1 MQENDRLSSVVR
13 LAFRLGCTA
22 FGGPAAHI
30 AMLRDEAVERRKWL
44 SDQHFLD
51 LIGLTNLIPGPNS
64 TEMVMHVGH
73 ERAGWRGL
81 VGAGTAFILPAAAIT
96 LAFSWAYVEYGATAP
111 GEWILRGIKPVVL
124 AVIVQAIWGLGRTA
138 IKGPWFAAVGALI
151 VALYLLGINEIA
163 LLFGGAALAA
173 GGQWLTSTWQ
183 ARGSGTSASSLLLL
197 GLPGLLPATQA
208 VADPTVSYSLGRMFL
223 AFLKIGSVLYGSGYV
238 LLAFLQNEFVDDLGW
253 LTEQQLLDAV
263 AIGQVTPGPVFTTA
277 TFVGYIAGGF
287 PGAVVATLAI
297 FIPAFLFVGLLR
309 PVLPRLQAIPW
320 VRPLLDG
327 VNIAAI
333 GLMVAVSVLLTADAV
348 VDVMTA
354 VIAVVAFVLL
364 VRFRVNSAVLI
375 VAGAVVGGLSTQI

>member
-1 MQENDRLSSVVR
+1 MQEHDRLASVIR
-13 LAFRLGCTA
+13 LALRLGCTA

-30 AMLRDEAVERRKWL
+30 AMLRDEAVGRRRWL

-81 VGAGTAFILPAAAIT
+81 VGAGAAFILPAALIT
-96 LAFSWAYVEYGATAP
+96 LAFAWAYTEYGATAP

-138 IKGPWFAAVGALI
+138 IKGPWFAVVGTLI
-151 VALYLLGINEIA
+151 VALYLLGVNEIA

-173 GGQWLTSTWQ
+173 GGQWLMTSQ
-183 ARGSGTSASSLLLL
+183 RAKEAGPGASSLLL
-197 GLPGLLPATQA
+197 GLPGLLPASLAAT
-208 VADPTVSYSLGRMFL
+208 DPEVSYSAARLFL
-223 AFLKIGSVLYGSGYV
+223 AFLKIGAVLYGSGYV

-287 PGAVVATLAI
+287 PGAIVATVGI
-297 FIPAFLFVGLLR
+297 FIPAFLFVGLIR
-309 PVLPRLQAIPW
+309 PVLPRLQSIQW

-333 GLMVAVSVLLTADAV
+333 GLMVAVSVLLAADAV
-348 VDVMTA
+348 VDVTTA
-354 VIAVVAFVLL
+354 LLAIGAFVLL
-364 VRFRVNSAVLI
+364 VRYRVNSAVLI
-375 VAGAVVGGLSTQI
+375 VAGAVIGGLQTLT

>member
-1 MQENDRLSSVVR
+1 MTRRPVAWIVFAQLCGTSLWFSANGAADDLRRL
-13 LAFRLGCTA
+13 
-22 FGGPAAHI
+22 
-30 AMLRDEAVERRKWL
+30 
-44 SDQHFLD
+44 
-51 LIGLTNLIPGPNS
+51 
-64 TEMVMHVGH
+64 
-73 ERAGWRGL
+73 
-81 VGAGTAFILPAAAIT
+81 
-96 LAFSWAYVEYGATAP
+96 
-111 GEWILRGIKPVVL
+111 
-124 AVIVQAIWGLGRTA
+124 WGL
-138 IKGPWFAAVGALI
+138 
-151 VALYLLGINEIA
+151 
-163 LLFGGAALAA
+163 
-173 GGQWLTSTWQ
+173 ST
-183 ARGSGTSASSLLLL
+183 
-197 GLPGLLPATQA
+197 
-208 VADPTVSYSLGRMFL
+208 
-223 AFLKIGSVLYGSGYV
+223 
-238 LLAFLQNEFVDDLGW
+238 DDLGW

-375 VAGAVVGGLSTQI
+375 VAGAVVGGLSTLI